1 MAKAA
6 WWRNEKRKAQRF
18 VLEQTKSQT
27 VEAARAQNRK
37 AGLPAWCRGFAES
50 SDKVKP
56 FEAQVDVM
64 VSEPPGGRELVLAI
78 DFGPRRN
85 RRRRERRAIRS
96 RP

>member
-6 WWRNEKRKAQRF
+6 WWRNEKRSAQRF
-18 VLEQTKSQT
+18 VLVQSKSQT
-27 VEAARAQNRK
+27 VEATRAQNRK